1 MGHQVKL
8 RSKILLV
15 LQSIFPS
22 STNCENN
29 RFFFYKIKKAVDTH
43 KIKTSSTV
51 YVVKVTS
58 FDMRN
63 VPTPFLELPGEKMP
77 KTLVAYHN
85 Y

>member
-1 MGHQVKL
+1 M
-8 RSKILLV
+8 KIIV
-15 LQSIFPS
+15 S
-22 STNCENN
+22 
-29 RFFFYKIKKAVDTH
+29 FFYKIKKAVDTH

-51 YVVKVTS
+51 FVVKVTS

>member
-1 MGHQVKL
+1 M
-8 RSKILLV
+8 KIIV
-15 LQSIFPS
+15 S
-22 STNCENN
+22 
-29 RFFFYKIKKAVDTH
+29 FFYKIKKAVDTH

-85 Y
+85 YWRHTKESFEIEKKSIIRA